1 MSELAA
7 RLEFQVHYRS
17 LPGGQGGRL
26 KIGPRSQFTD
36 QESQGA
42 ETVRISAGLAEP
54 AHLQVGKL
62 EQTGNV
68 GNVGRVEDRAQLPPE
83 LASRPDIQELSGFVE
98 SHAFLPSD
106 LYRMQKLG
114 TPLSS
119 KLISILSRIVNW
131 ASPIVIFAALAVA
144 VVALWSLNGRPR
156 PH

>member
-1 MSELAA
+1 
-7 RLEFQVHYRS
+7 
-17 LPGGQGGRL
+17 
-26 KIGPRSQFTD
+26 
-36 QESQGA
+36 
-42 ETVRISAGLAEP
+42 
-54 AHLQVGKL
+54 VGKL
-62 EQTGNV
+62 EQT

-119 KLISILSRIVNW
+119 KSISILSRIMNW
-131 ASPIVIFAALAVA
+131 ALPIVIFAALAVA
-144 VVALWSLNGRPR
+144 AVALWSLNGRPR